1 MTDKNNLQLTLQVL
15 SDSITN
21 NKALLGGG
29 AFLGLAISMF
39 TNGAPKVEMASIY
52 HCFASTKPYM
62 PYLYAAATGALVLG
76 IGKIVLNS
84 FCQNLERVEKETPRD
99 IL

>member
-1 MTDKNNLQLTLQVL
+1 MKDKSNLQLAFCVL

-29 AFLGLAISMF
+29 ALLGMTMKMF
-39 TNGAPKVEMASIY
+39 TSGIPKLEMATVY
-52 HCFASTKPYM
+52 QCFASTKPYV
-62 PYLYAAATGALVLG
+62 PYLCAAAGGALVLG

-84 FCQNLERVEKETPRD
+84 FCKGLEKAAKETEGRTS
-99 IL
+99 